1 MKKYF
6 WMQCKRLLRLMP
18 LVLCVAAVLFG
29 SLSVAYCAMVSL
41 NEGSGAKTKF
51 KVGLVGTAG
60 DTYLQLG
67 LAALESLDSSR
78 YAIDIVTM
86 TEPDAKKA
94 MERGDISAF
103 VVIPEGF
110 VDAAMRGEIRP
121 LKYVST
127 SGAVG
132 LVTIFK
138 DEITRAINDILLE
151 AQKGIYGAGN
161 ALRDHGL
168 SDAQAV
174 NELSIAYTEFVF
186 DRAKTY
192 SVREL
197 GISDGLGLEGYL
209 FCGLS
214 VLFLMLICLPFAPLL
229 VRRDYALARMLAAR
243 RRPAAGQA
251 ASEFGAYLLGILIL
265 LTAVLLCFSLMGLKI
280 SASGLTILYALPA
293 VLTVAS
299 LSFLLYQIP
308 SDLISGVMLQFLAAL
323 FLCFISG
330 CLYPGYFFP
339 EAVQRIAAVLPTG
352 IARAQLAGCIT
363 GAFSAG
369 QTLALLGYSAA
380 FFAAALIVRMRK
392 VTWVRG

>member
-6 WMQCKRLLRLMP
+6 WMQCKRLLRLLP

-29 SLSVAYCAMVSL
+29 SLAAAYSAMVRMNKESD
-41 NEGSGAKTKF
+41 AKAKF

-78 YAIDIVTM
+78 YAIDIVTL

-94 MERGDISAF
+94 MERGDIAAF

-132 LVTIFK
+132 LVTMFK
-138 DEITRAINDILLE
+138 DEITRTVNDILLE

-168 SDAQAV
+168 SGAQAV
-174 NELSIAYTEFVF
+174 YDLSIAYTEFVF

-192 SVREL
+192 SVQEL
-197 GISDGLGLEGYL
+197 GIADGLGLEGYL
-209 FCGLS
+209 LCGLS
-214 VLFLMLICLPFAPLL
+214 VLFLMLICLPFATLL
-229 VRRDYALARMLAAR
+229 VRRDHALARMLAAR
-243 RRPAAGQA
+243 RRPVIGQA

-265 LTAVLLCFSLMGLKI
+265 LAAALLCFSLTGLKI
-280 SASGLTILYALPA
+280 AASGLTILYGLPA
-293 VLTVAS
+293 VLTVVS

-308 SDLISGVMLQFLAAL
+308 SDLISGVLLQFLAAL

-363 GAFSAG
+363 GTFSAG
-369 QTLALLGYSAA
+369 QTLALLGYSVA
-380 FFAAALIVRMRK
+380 FFTAALAVRMRK
-392 VTWVRG
+392 VTRVRG